1 MTGLRGMTCNPHSRP
16 PPKAAVPGTFD
27 LYLVKRFL
35 HTYAGLFVTFYGLY
49 VVIDG
54 FTNMDGFQ
62 EGAEHFGVVLAR
74 MGRHYGWQSAVLL
87 DLTGPV
93 LLVCTVMV
101 SLALLVRNGE
111 LAPMLAAGVPTSR
124 VTRPFLLGTAAMTA
138 VLTLNQ
144 EVVLPGIAHELQA
157 PKNDVDLIYKDVEPT
172 LDFSS
177 GVAVNDGRLN
187 LREMTVEEVEFTLPK
202 PDLVSEFVWLRADS
216 ATFRPAGGG
225 VPAGWVLSG
234 CEPPF
239 EDLPL
244 TPRGCAL
251 VRRVERKDP
260 ETDAPTPTGEVF
272 VRSDIDFSQLHS
284 QTRRAAR
291 CGTPDLIGRIRNPA
305 FSPRAK
311 REQAVT
317 LHERFRQPVLNLL
330 AVLVAV
336 PLVIRR
342 EGRGL
347 IVCLAACS
355 GVMGVLLGVMQ
366 GGRMLGIAGLIPAD
380 LACWLPVFLVGGLAA
395 ALGGKVL
402 T

>member
-1 MTGLRGMTCNPHSRP
+1 M
-16 PPKAAVPGTFD
+16 PGTFD
-27 LYLVKRFL
+27 LYLLKRFL

-62 EGAEHFGVVLAR
+62 EGAEHFGVILAR
-74 MGRHYGWQSAVLL
+74 MGRHYGWQAAVLL

-101 SLALLVRNGE
+101 SLALLVRNSE
-111 LAPMLAAGVPTSR
+111 LAPMLASGVPTSR
-124 VTRPFLLGTAAMTA
+124 VARPFLLGTAAMTA

-144 EVVLPGIAHELQA
+144 EVVLPGIAHKLQA
-157 PKNDVDLIYKDVEPT
+157 PKNDADLVYKDVEPT
-172 LDFSS
+172 ADFSS
-177 GVAVNDGRLN
+177 RILISDGRLN
-187 LREMTVEEVEFTLPK
+187 LRDVTVEEVEFDLPA
-202 PDLVSEFVWLRADS
+202 PELVTEFLWLRA
-216 ATFRPAGGG
+216 ATARFRPAGGG
-225 VPAGWVLSG
+225 VPAGWVLTD
-234 CEPPF
+234 CDPPF

-244 TPRGCAL
+244 TPRGAEL
-251 VRRVERKDP
+251 VRRVERKDAATG
-260 ETDAPTPTGEVF
+260 ELTPTGEVF
-272 VRSDIDFSQLHS
+272 VRTDIDFSQLHS

-291 CGTPDLIGRIRNPA
+291 CGTPDLIARIRNPA
-305 FSPRAK
+305 FSARAK
-311 REQAVT
+311 REQTVT

-347 IVCLAACS
+347 IVCLAVCS

-380 LACWLPVFLVGGLAA
+380 LACWLPVFLCGGLAA
-395 ALGGKVL
+395 ALGGKTL